1 MVAGPLAYFN
11 RVLETTSTL
20 GTGTLTLSGSLNNS
34 CQSLN
39 VVGDG
44 NTCIYVLTDN
54 STYYEKGIG
63 TFTLS
68 GRSLARTTVL
78 ESWDGTTLGTAK
90 ISIPTPVFPAV
101 ANYVMIP
108 EVPLA
113 VVGSGRSTAQA
124 AAVAT
129 VATFTVGS
137 AADASFLISA
147 NVNVTTS
154 TLHSFTVT
162 CTYTDETNTSR
173 TTTFTFTLLATQLS
187 TITNTTGVGAY
198 EGVPQHIRAKAGTAI
213 TIATTGTF
221 TTVAYNVEGYITK
234 LGL

>member
-1 MVAGPLAYFN
+1 MSGPAAYFN
-11 RVLETTSTL
+11 RVLETTSTT
-20 GTGTLTLSGSLNNS
+20 GTGTLTLSGALNNS

-44 NTCIYVLTDN
+44 NTCIYLITDN
-54 STYYEKGIG
+54 LTYYEKGIG
-63 TFTLS
+63 TFTLA
-68 GRSLARTTVL
+68 GRTLARTTVL
-78 ESWDGTTLGTAK
+78 ESWDGTTLGTSK
-90 ISIPTPVFPAV
+90 ISLPSGT
-101 ANYVMIP
+101 NYVMMP
-108 EVPLA
+108 ETPVA

-124 AAVAT
+124 AAVAS

-198 EGVPQHIRAKAGTAI
+198 EGVPQHIRAKAGTSI